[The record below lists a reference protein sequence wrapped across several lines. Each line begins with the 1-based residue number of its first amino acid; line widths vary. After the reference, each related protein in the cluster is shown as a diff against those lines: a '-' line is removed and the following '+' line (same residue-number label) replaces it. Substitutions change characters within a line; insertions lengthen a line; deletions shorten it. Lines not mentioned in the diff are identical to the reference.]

1 MNLAALQQIC
11 YDRLEYDSSVV
22 AAIVTTRLNAYMN
35 EAQRWILTQKGC
47 SQMRRMVLPFVCIA
61 NQPMISLPQP
71 VAKIWTIQDRVN
83 LKLLDEI
90 SLLDLRTS
98 DPGLSISSSFPYAY
112 VLHNVAAVTER
123 EPAAACALAFNST
136 SAADTAPK
144 RVNVEGYTNTGEY
157 FTESVNLN
165 GVASVTTTRN
175 TILSVTRFTLSSAA
189 ALSTATGIV
198 SMFENSSASNL
209 LSRIFAGRNSARYT
223 RIQLYPT
230 PTTANTYYADVDL
243 HIEDMAAVYDEPY
256 IHEDFHWL
264 LASYASMREFRRRR
278 WEADYEAEKAMFT
291 SGLRDL
297 KVRLAQTTGADNAD
311 QRRQRLSQLGPYFPA
326 GT

>member
-1 MNLAALQQIC
+1 MNLSILQQIC
-11 YDRLEYDSSVV
+11 YDRLEYDSATV
-22 AAIVTTRLNAYMN
+22 AAAVTTRLTGYIN

-47 SQMRRMVLPFVCIA
+47 SSMRRMVLPFVCVA
-61 NQPMISLPQP
+61 NQPMVSLPQP
-71 VAKIWTIQDRVN
+71 VSKIWTIQDRAN

-98 DPGLSISSSFPYAY
+98 DPGLTTSSSFPYAY

-136 SAADTAPK
+136 NAADTAPK

-157 FTESVNLN
+157 FSESVNLN
-165 GVASVTTTRN
+165 GVTAVTTTRN
-175 TILSVTRFTLSSAA
+175 TILSVTRFTMSSAA
-189 ALSTATGIV
+189 ALSSATGII
-198 SMFENSSASNL
+198 SMFENGTGSNL
-209 LSRIFAGRNSARYT
+209 LSRIFAGRSSARYT

-230 PTTANTYYADVDL
+230 PTIANTYFADVDL
-243 HIEDMAAVYDEPY
+243 RIEDMSALYDEPY
-256 IHEDFHWL
+256 VHEDFHWI
-264 LASYASMREFRRRR
+264 LASYALMREFRRRR
-278 WEADYEAEKAMFT
+278 WDADYEAERALFT

-297 KVRLAQTTGADNAD
+297 KVRLAQMTGAVNAD
-311 QRRQRLSQLGPYFPA
+311 QRRQRLSQLGPFFPA